1 MNRFEDFDNLYNVN
15 NSGDGNT
22 DELKF
27 SNMSTRDY
35 MNMMA
40 QGAYTNQSQS
50 YNQAKNSEYVF
61 GSEHNSYQQTDGN
74 YSNTASYGYNSNAGE
89 STENNDFHQNMN
101 SSVDNF
107 NNSYTST
114 YSAQDDA
121 MDAGSSKKKNKKSK
135 NRKGNNTSGNTGN
148 LFKKAL
154 LLIGSGLIFGIAAGG
169 AFHLVD
175 EFFDDDKYEIE
186 DDFDKDDD
194 LDESANGVTS
204 ETFSV
209 GSDYEIPGT
218 AVVTDGVTDSMS
230 LDVSDIAENVMPSVV
245 SITIKSVTEY
255 NAGFFG
261 QTYEYES
268 EGSGSGIIIGEND
281 EELLIVTNNHVVAD
295 ADTVSVAFIDEQV
308 YEAKVKGTDSDSDLA
323 IIVVDLEDLSDE
335 TMSKIKIATIGNS
348 DELKVGEQV
357 VAIGNALGY
366 GQSVT
371 TGIVSAKN
379 RTNETNSTPL
389 IQTDAAINP
398 GNSGGALLNMK
409 GEVVGIN
416 SSKMA
421 SYDVEGMGYAI
432 PITEVGSII
441 DSLMSRETREKVAEE
456 ERGYLGIACQTI
468 NEDASMMYGLPVG
481 ALVTE
486 VSEDSGA
493 KKAGIKKNYII
504 TKFDGQSV
512 NSAEGLVGMLEYYKA
527 GETVQVVVMYPDDD
541 EYKEKTV
548 AVTLGKRSE

>member
-1 MNRFEDFDNLYNVN
+1 MNRFEDFDNLYNTN
-15 NSGDGNT
+15 NSVNQQDSGEANT

-27 SNMSTRDY
+27 SNMSTREY

-40 QGAYTNQSQS
+40 QGAYGANSQD
-50 YNQAKNSEYVF
+50 YA
-61 GSEHNSYQQTDGN
+61 H
-74 YSNTASYGYNSNAGE
+74 
-89 STENNDFHQNMN
+89 TENNDYVFGMGQNYYQQD
-101 SSVDNF
+101 SSY
-107 NNSYTST
+107 NNSVQYNYTPG
-114 YSAQDDA
+114 YSGQDVETVA
-121 MDAGSSKKKNKKSK
+121 EESKKEKNKKSK
-135 NRKGNNTSGNTGN
+135 KNQDDKSTGRMGKV
-148 LFKKAL
+148 FKKSL
-154 LLIGSGLIFGIAAGG
+154 LLVGSGLIFGIAAGG
-169 AFHLVD
+169 AFQLVD

-186 DDFDKDDD
+186 ESFDKDEYDKSEEAD
-194 LDESANGVTS
+194 AGTS
-204 ETFSV
+204 ESFSA

-218 AVVTDGVTDSMS
+218 AVATDGVTDSMS

-281 EELLIVTNNHVVAD
+281 GELLIVTNNHVVAD

-323 IIVVDLEDLSDE
+323 IIVVELEDISSE
-335 TMSKIKIATIGNS
+335 TMSQIRIATIGNS

-379 RTNETNSTPL
+379 RTNETNATPL

-416 SSKMA
+416 SSKLA

-432 PITEVGSII
+432 PITEVKSII
-441 DSLMSRETREKVAEE
+441 DNLMNRETREKVAED
-456 ERGYLGIACQTI
+456 ERGYLGIGCQTVSD
-468 NEDASMMYGLPVG
+468 DASVMYGLPVG

-486 VSEDSGA
+486 VSKDSA
-493 KKAGIKKNYII
+493 AQKSGIRKNQII
-504 TKFDGQSV
+504 TKFDGQTV
-512 NSAEGLVGMLEYYKA
+512 NSAEGLVGMLEYYRA
-527 GETVQVVVMYPDDD
+527 GETVDIVIMCPDDD

-548 AVTLGKRSE
+548 SVTLDKRSE

>member
-1 MNRFEDFDNLYNVN
+1 MNRFEDFNNLYNEN
-15 NSGDGNT
+15 KSGDDNT

-27 SNMSTRDY
+27 SNMSTREY

-40 QGAYTNQSQS
+40 QGAYENQGCCENQDQEYAHSVNNDYVFDIGQNSYGPNQS
-50 YNQAKNSEYVF
+50 YFN
-61 GSEHNSYQQTDGN
+61 GN
-74 YSNTASYGYNSNAGE
+74 HHV
-89 STENNDFHQNMN
+89 ND
-101 SSVDNF
+101 SVEGF
-107 NNSYTST
+107 NNSYMSGYTS
-114 YSAQDDA
+114 Q
-121 MDAGSSKKKNKKSK
+121 DAGDEKPKKDKNIKRKKDKTSGGAGNIFKKS
-135 NRKGNNTSGNTGN
+135 
-148 LFKKAL
+148 L
-154 LLIGSGLIFGIAAGG
+154 LLIGSGLIFGLAAGG
-169 AFHLVD
+169 AFHLV
-175 EFFDDDKYEIE
+175 EEYFDDDKYDLE
-186 DDFDKDDD
+186 DEYDREDYDKDDVVGGN
-194 LDESANGVTS
+194 ST

-218 AVVTDGVTDSMS
+218 AVVDDGVQDSMS
-230 LDVSDIAENVMPSVV
+230 LDVSDIASNVMPSVV

-323 IIVVDLEDLSDE
+323 IIVVDLEDISAE
-335 TMSKIKIATIGNS
+335 TLAQIKIATIGSS

-416 SSKMA
+416 SSKLA

-432 PITEVGSII
+432 PITEVESII
-441 DSLMSRETREKVAEE
+441 NNLMSRETREKVAEE
-456 ERGYLGIACQTI
+456 ERGYLGIGCQTI
-468 NEDASMMYGLPVG
+468 SEDASYMYGLPVG
-481 ALVTE
+481 ALVSE
-486 VSEDSGA
+486 VMDGSAA

-504 TKFDGQSV
+504 TKFDGQTIS
-512 NSAEGLVGMLEYYKA
+512 SADGLVNTLEYYRA
-527 GETVQVVVMYPDDD
+527 GETVDVVVMYPDDD

-548 AVTLGKRSE
+548 SVTLGKKQ

>member
-1 MNRFEDFDNLYNVN
+1 MNRFEDFDNLYNSNN
-15 NSGDGNT
+15 NSANQQDSGEANT

-27 SNMSTRDY
+27 SNMSTREY

-40 QGAYTNQSQS
+40 QGAYDNQGHS
-50 YNQAKNSEYVF
+50 YGHNENGDYVF
-61 GSEHNSYQQTDGN
+61 DVGQNSYQSGNGN
-74 YSNTASYGYNSNAGE
+74 YNTDSCSCG
-89 STENNDFHQNMN
+89 TDNNDRTQYSNYQQNMN

-107 NNSYTST
+107 NNSYTSG
-114 YSAQDDA
+114 YSSQNSDNMGAD
-121 MDAGSSKKKNKKSK
+121 SKKNNKSNNSLDK
-135 NRKGNNTSGNTGN
+135 KGTVI
-148 LFKKAL
+148 KKAL
-154 LLIGSGLIFGIAAGG
+154 LLVGSGLIFGIAAGG

-175 EFFDDDKYEIE
+175 EFFDDDKYDIE
-186 DDFDKDDD
+186 DDFDKGDNADD
-194 LDESANGVTS
+194 SSNAVTS
-204 ETFSV
+204 ETFSA

-230 LDVSDIAENVMPSVV
+230 LDVSDIASNVMPSVV

-261 QTYEYES
+261 QTYEYEA

-295 ADTVSVAFIDEQV
+295 ADTVSVSFIDEEV

-323 IIVVDLEDLSDE
+323 IIVVDLEDISDE
-335 TMSKIKIATIGNS
+335 TMSKIRIATIGNS
-348 DELKVGEQV
+348 DDLKVGEQV

-432 PITEVGSII
+432 PITEVESII
-441 DSLMSRETREKVAEE
+441 DNLMNRETREKVAEE
-456 ERGYLGIACQTI
+456 ERGYLGIGCQTVS
-468 NEDASMMYGLPVG
+468 EDASIMYGLPVG

-486 VSEDSGA
+486 VSKDSGA
-493 KKAGIKKNYII
+493 QKAGIRKNQII
-504 TKFDGQSV
+504 TKFDGQTIS
-512 NSAEGLVGMLEYYKA
+512 SAEGLVGMLEYYRA
-527 GETVQVVVMYPDDD
+527 GETVEVVIMCPNDD

-548 AVTLGKRSE
+548 SVTLGKRSE

>member
-1 MNRFEDFDNLYNVN
+1 MNEFQDNFQN
-15 NSGDGNT
+15 NNQQTEENT

-27 SNMSTRDY
+27 SNMSTREY

-40 QGAYTNQSQS
+40 QGTYNQDYSNQSYTDESDLYSQS
-50 YNQAKNSEYVF
+50 YRSYVEEQ
-61 GSEHNSYQQTDGN
+61 SINSYTE
-74 YSNTASYGYNSNAGE
+74 SY
-89 STENNDFHQNMN
+89 
-101 SSVDNF
+101 
-107 NNSYTST
+107 NNSYVNT
-114 YSAQDDA
+114 QEGDD
-121 MDAGSSKKKNKKSK
+121 GRKKSK
-135 NRKGNNTSGNTGN
+135 AKKSGKAGKVLKKG
-148 LFKKAL
+148 AL
-154 LLIGSGLIFGIAAGG
+154 LICSGLIFGIAAGG

-175 EFFDDDKYEIE
+175 EYFDDDRYEIE
-186 DDFDKDDD
+186 DNDDRYEDDD
-194 LDESANGVTS
+194 YHKS
-204 ETFSV
+204 EVSEAFNI
-209 GSDYEIPGT
+209 GSEYEIPGT
-218 AVVTDGVTDSMS
+218 AVVADGVTDSLS

-295 ADTVSVAFIDEQV
+295 ADTVTVAFIDEQV

-323 IIVVDLEDLSDE
+323 IIVVDLEDISAE
-335 TMSKIKIATIGNS
+335 TMSQIRIATIGSS

-379 RTNETNSTPL
+379 RTNETNATPL

-416 SSKMA
+416 SSKLA

-432 PITEVGSII
+432 PISEVESII
-441 DSLMSRETREKVAEE
+441 DNLMNRETREKVSEA
-456 ERGYLGIACQTI
+456 ERGYLGIGCQTVSA
-468 NEDASMMYGLPVG
+468 EASMLYGLPEG
-481 ALVTE
+481 ALVSE
-486 VSEDSGA
+486 VMDDSA
-493 KKAGIKKNYII
+493 AMKAGIKKNYII
-504 TKFDGQSV
+504 TRFDGQTVS
-512 NSAEGLVGMLEYYKA
+512 SADGLVGMLEYYKV
-527 GETVQVVVMYPDDD
+527 GETVDVVVMYPDDD

-548 AVTLGKRSE
+548 SVTLGKKSE